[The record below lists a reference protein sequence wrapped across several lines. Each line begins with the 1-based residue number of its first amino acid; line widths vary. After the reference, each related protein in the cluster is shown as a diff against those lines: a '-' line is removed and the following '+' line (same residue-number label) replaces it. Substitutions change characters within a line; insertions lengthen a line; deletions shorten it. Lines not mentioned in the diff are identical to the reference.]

1 MQRANLREQAGNDAA
16 IAAVVRVMDAPLDL
30 RQPASLASYQVLVG
44 WLARSGLWWGALRQ
58 RIAISRSQPTST
70 DEFTVDDSA
79 IVAAHSNSPT
89 RSPPRASKA
98 SIEWFVPALIGVV
111 AVASLLPCY
120 GTGARVFD
128 SLALLA
134 VGSLFFL
141 QGARLSRDA
150 IVAGTK
156 NWRLHLGIASTTFI
170 LFPLLGSGLLGLSP
184 GILTPPLQIGVL
196 FVCALP
202 STVQSSIAL
211 TSIARGNVAGAICA
225 ATASN
230 IIGVILTP
238 MLLALML
245 RVQGAAIDL
254 NGLWKILV
262 ELILPF
268 IVWHSL
274 RPWIGQ
280 WADRNRCVLA
290 VTDRSS
296 VLLVVY
302 TAFSAAVIDGVWSRT
317 PPITLAA
324 LILIDALLLIAVLV
338 AIKLASRVF
347 ALPRTDEVAII
358 FCGSQ
363 KSAITGVPMAHLLF
377 TGPAAGMIVLPI
389 IIYHQLQLWLG
400 AWLARR
406 YASAVPSP
414 TAPARCAGKPR
425 SRSARNKRARL
436 LDPGAP
442 STFNS
447 RR

>member
-1 MQRANLREQAGNDAA
+1 MQRANLMEQEGNDAT
-16 IAAVVRVMDAPLDL
+16 ISAVARIMDAPLEL
-30 RQPASLASYQVLVG
+30 RQSAPLASGQTYLVVLVD
-44 WLARSGLWWGALRQ
+44 WLACLGLWWGASPQ
-58 RIAISRSQPTST
+58 HIAVSSGEPTRPIN
-70 DEFTVDDSA
+70 EFAINGSA
-79 IVAAHSNSPT
+79 IATARSKPSV
-89 RSPPRASKA
+89 RSPSRTGQTN
-98 SIEWFVPALIGVV
+98 IEWFVPALIGVV

-120 GTGARVFD
+120 GAGVRVFD

-134 VGSLFFL
+134 IGSLFFL

-150 IVAGTK
+150 IVAGMK
-156 NWRLHLGIASTTFI
+156 NWRLHLGIASATFI
-170 LFPLLGSGLLGLSP
+170 LFPLLGLGLLRLSH
-184 GILTPPLQIGVL
+184 GILTPSLQIGVL

-238 MLLALML
+238 MLLTLML
-245 RVQGAAIDL
+245 RVQGAAVDL

-268 IVWHSL
+268 IVGHSL

-280 WADRNRCVLA
+280 WIDRNRGILA

-324 LILIDALLLIAVLV
+324 LVLIDALLLIAVLV
-338 AIKLASRVF
+338 ALKLGSQVL
-347 ALPRTDEVAII
+347 ALQRTDEVAML

-377 TGPAAGMIVLPI
+377 AGAAAGIIVLPI

-406 YASAVPSP
+406 YASAVDHLAVGSP
-414 TAPARCAGKPR
+414 DLGIGTTR
-425 SRSARNKRARL
+425 
-436 LDPGAP
+436 
-442 STFNS
+442 
-447 RR
+447 

>member
-1 MQRANLREQAGNDAA
+1 MQRANLKEQEGSGTTT
-16 IAAVVRVMDAPLDL
+16 AAVERVVDAPLAL
-30 RQPASLASYQVLVG
+30 QLSPPLVSCQAIFGVHVG
-44 WLARSGLWWGALRQ
+44 WPARFRLWRASQQWIAASGSKPRG
-58 RIAISRSQPTST
+58 PVN
-70 DEFTVDDSA
+70 EFTIDSSA
-79 IVAAHSNSPT
+79 IVTAHRKPFV
-89 RSPPRASKA
+89 RSIARISQVGK
-98 SIEWFVPALIGVV
+98 EWFVAALIGVV
-111 AVASLLPCY
+111 AMASLLPCY
-120 GTGARVFD
+120 GAGARVFD

-134 VGSLFFL
+134 IGSLFFL

-150 IVAGTK
+150 IIAGMK
-156 NWRLHLGIASTTFI
+156 NWRLHLGIAATTFV
-170 LFPLLGSGLLGLSP
+170 LFPLLGLGLLGLSP

-230 IIGVILTP
+230 VIGVILTP

-245 RVQGAAIDL
+245 SVQGATIDL
-254 NGLWKILV
+254 AGLWKILV
-262 ELILPF
+262 ELMLPF
-268 IVWHSL
+268 IAGHLL
-274 RPWIGQ
+274 RPQIGQ
-280 WADRNRCVLA
+280 WTDRNRDILA

-324 LILIDALLLIAVLV
+324 LVFIDAVLLVAVLL
-338 AIKLASRVF
+338 AIKLGSRLL
-347 ALPRTDEVAII
+347 ALPRTDEVAML

-377 TGPAAGMIVLPI
+377 AGPAAGLIVLPI

-406 YASAVPSP
+406 YASSIGVEHLSAGLPDVAMVRSDR
-414 TAPARCAGKPR
+414 AAAMPAEHR
-425 SRSARNKRARL
+425 
-436 LDPGAP
+436 
-442 STFNS
+442 
-447 RR
+447 

>member
-1 MQRANLREQAGNDAA
+1 MQRANLMEKVGNDAA
-16 IAAVVRVMDAPLDL
+16 IAAVVRTIDVPLDL
-30 RQPASLASYQVLVG
+30 RSPPPLTIHQMYRAVVVG
-44 WLARSGLWWGALRQ
+44 WLAGLGLRWGALRL
-58 RIAISRSQPTST
+58 RVAGSGGEPTNGD
-70 DEFTVDDSA
+70 DEFITKGSA
-79 IVAAHSNSPT
+79 IATAHSKTPT
-89 RSPPRASKA
+89 RSAFKT
-98 SIEWFVPALIGVV
+98 IQTKKEWFVPALIAVV
-111 AVASLLPCY
+111 AVASVLPCY
-120 GTGARVFD
+120 GAGVRVFD

-134 VGSLFFL
+134 IGSLFFL

-150 IVAGTK
+150 IVAGMK
-156 NWRLHLGIASTTFI
+156 NWRLHLGIASATFV
-170 LFPLLGSGLLGLSP
+170 LFPLLGLGLLGLSP

-238 MLLALML
+238 LLLALML

-254 NGLWKILV
+254 SGLWKILV

-268 IVWHSL
+268 IVGHLL

-280 WADRNRCVLA
+280 WTDRNRGILA

-324 LILIDALLLIAVLV
+324 LVLIDALLLVAVLS
-338 AIKLASRVF
+338 AIKLASRMF
-347 ALPRTDEVAII
+347 GLPRTDEIAML

-377 TGPAAGMIVLPI
+377 AGPAAGMIVLPI

-406 YASAVPSP
+406 YASAAIITLTDTSGGPLGGETSVPV
-414 TAPARCAGKPR
+414 
-425 SRSARNKRARL
+425 
-436 LDPGAP
+436 
-442 STFNS
+442 
-447 RR
+447 

>member
-1 MQRANLREQAGNDAA
+1 MSHAACELEGANRQRRDNCRIRPDHGCPARFATAPAVRELPNVLCRARQLAGSLGALVGGFAA
-16 IAAVVRVMDAPLDL
+16 AHRCLPRRTGKHGRRVLYQRQCDQNGSQQIAYEEPAQSKQSGQGVVRP
-30 RQPASLASYQVLVG
+30 
-44 WLARSGLWWGALRQ
+44 GA
-58 RIAISRSQPTST
+58 
-70 DEFTVDDSA
+70 
-79 IVAAHSNSPT
+79 H
-89 RSPPRASKA
+89 
-98 SIEWFVPALIGVV
+98 
-111 AVASLLPCY
+111 VASLLPCY
-120 GTGARVFD
+120 GAGARVFD

-134 VGSLFFL
+134 IGSLFFL

-150 IVAGTK
+150 IVAGMK

-170 LFPLLGSGLLGLSP
+170 LFPLLGLGLFRLSP

-211 TSIARGNVAGAICA
+211 TSIARGNVAGVICA

-230 IIGVILTP
+230 IIGAILTP
-238 MLLALML
+238 MLLTLML

-268 IVWHSL
+268 IVGHLL

-280 WADRNRCVLA
+280 WADQNRGILA

-302 TAFSAAVIDGVWSRT
+302 TAFSAAVVDGVWSRT

-324 LILIDALLLIAVLV
+324 LVLIDALLLIAVLV
-338 AIKLASRVF
+338 AIKLASRLF
-347 ALPRTDEVAII
+347 ALPRTDEVAMI

-377 TGPAAGMIVLPI
+377 SGLAAGMIVLPI

-406 YASAVPSP
+406 YASAVIVDYFVE
-414 TAPARCAGKPR
+414 R
-425 SRSARNKRARL
+425 SRTIR
-436 LDPGAP
+436 
-442 STFNS
+442 
-447 RR
+447 